1 MYENQEQLILFPEI
15 YYKDWVIKP
24 WSLSTHA
31 RTAPLVLLLIQSLEE
46 KQISLEDFY
55 NEKIKS
61 FNQLMTILNYTLYI
75 AVPLIAATL
84 KTTEDEINSLYLEDI
99 CCIASLVLFQNKRV
113 ILDLTSKP
121 EKPRRKKEDTLTLTR
136 VINILISYGHREEDI
151 KQNYSIE
158 QVWHYFNDVFEY
170 DLEQKRFEAI
180 SRTNAFSYAHPAETR
195 DQASRK
201 KKEWKAF
208 MDSLSIQK
216 RKERTDPIKQLQKA
230 GVPIFT

>member
-1 MYENQEQLILFPEI
+1 MEEQQILFSEV
-15 YYKDWVIKP
+15 YYKDYVIKP
-24 WSLSTHA
+24 WSLSNHS
-31 RTAPLVLLLIQSLEE
+31 RVAPLMFFLIQSLEE
-46 KQISLEDFY
+46 KNISMEDLY
-55 NEKIKS
+55 EQKIRS
-61 FNQLMTILNYTLYI
+61 FNQLMTVLNHTLYI
-75 AVPLIAATL
+75 AVPLISATL
-84 KTTEDEINSLYLEDI
+84 KISENEVYSLYLEDV
-99 CCIASLVLFQNKRV
+99 CAIASLVLLQNKRV